1 MNCALLIIGDELL
14 AGRTRDLN
22 GHWLSKYLP
31 SVGLKLKQIKII
43 NDNEAEI
50 KASIVE
56 LYETVDIIITSGGLG
71 PTKDDITKNTLAEH
85 FQKELIFDDKSI
97 ELIKNLYAKFNKEWM
112 PSKNAYHYYPTDFEL
127 LDNLNGYA
135 PGLLYSK
142 KGKTILSAPG
152 VPREFKSMVE
162 NTFVPKLKEIY
173 SDDSFQVTD
182 LFSIRTR
189 GVPEEV
195 IFGELCPTLWE
206 DLSEIAKVSS
216 LPNLLGI
223 DIVLYFNQEDRNTTI
238 SKAKTIIESSPLKDY
253 VWQYGNLE
261 LEELI
266 VKEALEKNLTIGF
279 AESCTGGLTSSKIT
293 DIPGSSQIFHGSIV
307 SYANSVK
314 TNLLKVNTSTLVNF
328 GAVSVES
335 AKEMA
340 LGARNALEC
349 DIAISYTGI
358 AGPGGG
364 TPIKPVGTVGIG
376 WATKREN
383 SSTLLYHKGDR
394 LGLKERFSRSG
405 LFKLLELIRDH

>member
-43 NDNEAEI
+43 NDHEAEI

-71 PTKDDITKNTLAEH
+71 PTKDDITKNILAKH
-85 FQKELIFDDKSI
+85 FQKDLIFDDKSI
-97 ELIKNLYAKFNKEWM
+97 ELIKSLYAKFDKEWT
-112 PSKNAYHYYPTDFEL
+112 PSKNAYHYYPRDFEL
-127 LDNLNGYA
+127 LNNLNGYA
-135 PGLLYSK
+135 PGLLYTS

-189 GVPEEV
+189 GVPEEI

-223 DIVLYFNQEDRNTTI
+223 DIVLYFNQADKDITI
-238 SKAKTIIESSPLKDY
+238 SKAKAIIESSALKEH

-266 VKEALEKNLTIGF
+266 VKEATEKKLTIGF

-293 DIPGSSQIFHGSIV
+293 DISGSSQIFYGSIV

-314 TNLLKVNTSTLVNF
+314 TNLLKVNANTLENF
-328 GAVSVES
+328 GAVSVEC

-358 AGPGGG
+358 AGPGGA
-364 TPIKPVGTVGIG
+364 TPTKPVGTVGIG
-376 WATKREN
+376 WATKSEN